1 MIDEIKEIPAYV
13 KNVSIVLVEPIRA
26 GNVGSVARVMDN
38 TGIKK
43 LVLVNPVEYRN
54 DEGFSMACNSG
65 RILLDAKVFET
76 VEDAVKDAQVV
87 IGATRRAGKIRTPHY
102 RLADITPRILDIA
115 RENSVSILFGRE
127 DHGLYNEEVELCDM
141 VFEIPTHDN
150 CPSLNLSQA
159 VFAFAHS
166 LYTGQLEP
174 GDEPMVLAEK
184 LEVERMYEHL
194 TSALAKLGYM
204 EEGSEHMVPTILRN
218 FRRLFGRAGLM
229 QKDVGMIRGLCGE
242 IERLEKKVSKGN

>member
-1 MIDEIKEIPAYV
+1 MTEEIPQYV

-76 VEDAVKDAQVV
+76 VEDAVRSSKVV
-87 IGATRRAGKIRTPHY
+87 IGATRRAGKIRTPHFTL
-102 RLADITPRILDIA
+102 RDVTPRILDVA
-115 RENSVSILFGRE
+115 RENSVAILFGRE

-159 VFAFAHS
+159 VFAFCHALFIADS
-166 LYTGQLEP
+166 GPGEEP
-174 GDEPMVLAEK
+174 VLLAEK
-184 LEVERMYEHL
+184 IEVERMYEHL
-194 TSALAKLGYM
+194 STALTSLGYRD
-204 EEGSEHMVPTILRN
+204 EGSEHMLPTIMRN

-229 QKDVGMIRGLCGE
+229 QKEVGMLRGIFGE
-242 IERLEKKVSKGN
+242 IERIEKKAKGS